1 MALSMRAMADA
12 LGVSKSQVQ
21 RDKEAGMP
29 MSDVAAAQAWRATH
43 HDVSRTREGR
53 IDRSAAAAPVPG
65 PAPAPMEPPSDG
77 DKPED
82 EPRPN
87 DTEAYRAARTE
98 REQIRRDRERI
109 ELEKDVG
116 NLVDRAEVAR
126 LRVTE
131 FRALRDALGNL
142 GPRLAPLVAH
152 ESDPLRCEQIYIDA
166 LDEVLNAFAD
176 QVLTRDVM
184 QDVDDDDDEEE
195 DDQAD

>member
-1 MALSMRAMADA
+1 MTLSMRAMADA

-21 RDKEAGMP
+21 RDKDAGMP
-29 MSDVAAAQAWRATH
+29 MSDVAAAQAWRTNH

-53 IDRSAAAAPVPG
+53 IDRSAAAVAPVPSAVSA
-65 PAPAPMEPPSDG
+65 PAPADPPPG
-77 DKPED
+77 DED

-87 DTEAYRAARTE
+87 DTDAYRAARTE

-109 ELEKDVG
+109 ELEKQIG

-152 ESDPLRCEQIYIDA
+152 ECDPLRCEQIYIDA
-166 LDEVLNAFAD
+166 LDEVLSAFAD